1 MRLMITLREVLV
13 FLAPAVFGGAVAV
26 LVFQIID
33 RLNVFYQT
41 NSQDHRAAEKT
52 GRAAAA

>member
-1 MRLMITLREVLV
+1 MITLREILA
-13 FLAPAVFGGAVAV
+13 FLAPAIIGGAVAV
-26 LVFQIID
+26 LVFQIVD

-41 NSQDHRAAEKT
+41 NPQSHRAAEKT